1 MASTAS
7 RYATAIAQDDAV
19 LRQSLAQAD
28 GLLAESRP
36 VLRHLLHGDDA
47 SLLNDEIVARVRGLL
62 ASLGEQLAKALW
74 QAGPADAGA
83 KPRASQEIAAQFTI
97 ALGERAALLTH
108 LHCAALE
115 WQLAERMEQGLAL
128 DPVLPPLLQ
137 ARIGAEDPVIAATAT
152 AMLAA
157 QARFG
162 QAMRRMELPL
172 EELPADLFHLVLATM
187 RVVAQD
193 TGQADPAMADRVSGA
208 EADLRRHYEE
218 RETRL
223 GLIERVIIALR
234 EEAGQALS
242 IERAGVALFLTALAI
257 GSGQDR
263 DAAILATADSQVL
276 RLALAL
282 KVCGLAGEALA
293 AQVLAIHPRA
303 VVPDALDRLLPEQ
316 AARLLS
322 EGAGA
327 GGIG

>member
-28 GLLAESRP
+28 GLLAEARP
-36 VLRHLLHGDDA
+36 ILRHLLHGDDA

-62 ASLGEQLAKALW
+62 ASLGAQLAKALW
-74 QAGPADAGA
+74 QGTQTSLS
-83 KPRASQEIAAQFTI
+83 SQDIAAQFTI

-137 ARIGAEDPVIAATAT
+137 ARIGAEDPAIAATAT

-162 QAMRRMELPL
+162 QAMRRMELAL
-172 EELPADLFHLVLATM
+172 EELPADLFHLALATM

-193 TGQADPAMADRVSGA
+193 AGQADPAMADRVSAA
-208 EADLRRHYEE
+208 EAHLRRHYEE

-234 EEAGQALS
+234 EDAGQALS

-263 DAAILATADSQVL
+263 DAAILATAESQVL
-276 RLALAL
+276 RLALSL

-303 VVPDALDRLLPEQ
+303 VVPDALDRVLPEQ

>member
-7 RYATAIAQDDAV
+7 RYATPIAQDDVV
-19 LRQSLAQAD
+19 LRQLLAQAD
-28 GLLAESRP
+28 GMLAESRP
-36 VLRHLLHGDDA
+36 ILRHLLHGDDV
-47 SLLNDEIVARVRGLL
+47 SLLNDEVVARVRGLL
-62 ASLGEQLAKALW
+62 ASMGEQLARALW
-74 QAGPADAGA
+74 QDGTTDTGA
-83 KPRASQEIAAQFTI
+83 AHLALKASAAQFAA
-97 ALGERAALLTH
+97 ALGDRAALLTH
-108 LHCAALE
+108 VHSAALE
-115 WQLAERMEQGLAL
+115 WQLAERLEQGLAL

-137 ARIGAEDPVIAATAT
+137 ARIGAEDPAVAATAT
-152 AMLAA
+152 AMLAS

-193 TGQADPAMADRVSGA
+193 AGQADSATPERVSRA
-208 EADLRRHYEE
+208 EVTLRRHYEE

-234 EEAGQALS
+234 EDAGQALS
-242 IERAGVALFLTALAI
+242 IERAGVALFLTAVAI

-282 KVCGLAGEALA
+282 KVCGLAGEALV

-322 EGAGA
+322 EGAG
-327 GGIG
+327 GGASG